1 MKRLIWLSA
10 LVMLV
15 WGAAAQENETLFQ
28 LAQEDAVIVH
38 GPSSA
43 FDGRY
48 TDPGAVI
55 VHDGVFHMFRNGFKA
70 WPATVQIVHHVSDDG
85 INWTQTTEEPVLYT
99 DDVPFAGVAALASGA
114 VVAEDGTWMLY
125 LYTWEAF
132 SGPSNSKI
140 ALATADNPDG
150 PWMVHAEPVLTGGPE
165 GAWDDSGI
173 TAPRVFRED
182 DGYVMYY
189 SGNGG
194 TFGDSAIGRATS
206 PDGVVWTK
214 HDDPATTDE
223 LYAESDPVFVSP
235 IEERFVHQP
244 APVQTEDG
252 WVMIYRQM
260 TMTPGRNM
268 ELHVAT
274 SEDGITWTPLEQSLA
289 WDTSSVPGSG
299 GFWYTAAAQLEDTIY
314 LYVETGIGIG
324 TDIFAAIHTG
334 DFTP

>member
-1 MKRLIWLSA
+1 MRRLFCVAA
-10 LVMLV
+10 LMLLA
-15 WGAAAQENETLFQ
+15 WSTAAQEDTLFQ

-55 VHDGVFHMFRNGFKA
+55 VNDGIFHMFRNGFKA
-70 WPATVQIVHHVSDDG
+70 WPATVQIAHHVSGDG
-85 INWTQTTEEPVLYT
+85 INWTPTTEEPVLYT

-114 VVAEDGTWMLY
+114 VVADDGTWMLY
-125 LYTWEAF
+125 LYTWETF

-140 ALATADNPDG
+140 ALATADDPDG
-150 PWMVHAEPVLTGGPE
+150 PWTVHPEPVLSPGPD

-173 TAPRVFRED
+173 TAPRVFREG

-189 SGNGG
+189 SGSGG
-194 TFGDSAIGRATS
+194 DFGDAAIGRATS
-206 PDGVVWTK
+206 PDGITWTK
-214 HDDPATTDE
+214 HDDPATTGD

-235 IEERFVHQP
+235 DGERFVHQP
-244 APVQTEDG
+244 APLQTDDG

-260 TMTPGRNM
+260 LKRPGPSM

-274 SEDGITWTPLEQSLA
+274 SEDGLTWAPLEESLA
-289 WDTSSVPGSG
+289 WDTNSVPGR
-299 GFWYTAAAQLEDTIY
+299 FWYTAAVQHEGTTY

-324 TDIFAAIHTG
+324 TDIFAATYTG